1 MIIITVFRFER
12 QAKEWGGKY
21 KFRSCADV
29 RLVTSLEDEERCSN
43 MGTWD
48 GARCQCNR

>member
-1 MIIITVFRFER
+1 MSRFER

-29 RLVTSLEDEERCSN
+29 RLVTNLEDEERCSN
-43 MGTWD
+43 MGTWN